1 MIIYAIFVPD
11 NNTKNKNKMNYFNFK
26 TVEDSIK
33 TLGTIVLVVVL
44 TALVINS
51 FINPSNF
58 VL

>member
-1 MIIYAIFVPD
+1 
-11 NNTKNKNKMNYFNFK
+11 MNYFNFK